1 MTKICIYGAG
11 AIGGYLASALDQAG
25 AEVSLVKKK
34 GCPRTAFVLIGN
46 PKLKKSGLRFEKDG
60 QIFTHHL
67 PASENPNE
75 FGPRLCLYSRSKLT
89 ASPKLL
95 KISFLYLDQKQP

>member
-25 AEVSLVKKK
+25 TEVSLVAR
-34 GCPRTAFVLIGN
+34 GPH
-46 PKLKKSGLRFEKDG
+46 LKAIQEKGLRFEKDG

-67 PASENPNE
+67 PVSENPNANIARRIVQL
-75 FGPRLCLYSRSKLT
+75 FRFSRFST
-89 ASPKLL
+89 TIAE
-95 KISFLYLDQKQP
+95 

>member
-25 AEVSLVKKK
+25 AEVSLVAR
-34 GCPRTAFVLIGN
+34 GPHLIAIQE
-46 PKLKKSGLRFEKDG
+46 KGLRFEKDG
-60 QIFTHHL
+60 QIFTHNL

-75 FGPRLCLYSRSKLT
+75 FGNFACDEFVFSGARWSDLSGDPDPPSDG
-89 ASPKLL
+89 
-95 KISFLYLDQKQP
+95 F